1 MKEYLV
7 TYASKLPDSLDQF
20 DIYQI
25 IVTANGAQEAK
36 DLVQGMLKKNLEEI
50 YHVVDVTAMNL
61 IPVLGARQ
69 KRRK

>member
-1 MKEYLV
+1 MIEYLV
-7 TYASKLPDSLDQF
+7 TYASRLPDNLDQF

-36 DLVQGMLKKNLEEI
+36 DFVQKDLGDI
-50 YHVVDVTAMNL
+50 YHVVDVTAMTL
-61 IPVLGARQ
+61 IPVIGARQ